1 MTAHNNRSR
10 QVFPHTIVQMKT
22 IDEVARHCDL
32 MGWTSDPVIAAL
44 VDRLFIQEE
53 AFFNAQNE
61 KEIRDEELASLAQ
74 VVQENHDKTRN
85 QITSLFKKASHRGQ
99 AAPRPGPEEK
109 YRPVILAILK
119 RQGPLKRS
127 DLVKKV
133 LLLRPSAGKGAVYRS
148 IASAKK
154 DRKIIAIGND
164 FYYPK

>member
-1 MTAHNNRSR
+1 MMDQSNRSR
-10 QVFPHTIVQMKT
+10 QVFPHIIHLMATG
-22 IDEVARHCDL
+22 DEVARHCDL

-44 VDRLFIQEE
+44 VDRLLSQEE
-53 AFFNAQNE
+53 ELVRSQ
-61 KEIRDEELASLAQ
+61 IEEEFREESASLAQ

-99 AAPRPGPEEK
+99 AVPRPGPKEK

-133 LLLRPSAGKGAVYRS
+133 LLIRPSAGKGAVYRS

-154 DRKIIAIGND
+154 DRKIIFIGD
-164 FYYPK
+164 LFYYPK